1 MTYQAPDGWRLPP
14 SYPQHATPADGSA
27 HLSSRAHRA
36 LRLFVTAGAW
46 GAGLCLIIGS
56 VALVAEA
63 AGPAPA
69 THVTQAAGHYHLPA
83 GQLDSHS
90 AKARRHPA
98 PGGTHDVLRAFIGTG
113 NQTTSQFTVAA
124 HSRWELQWSYA
135 CAPHAGRGALVIRE
149 GNAGGGGVSVAE
161 MGAAGHGSTWTYSS
175 VGTHYLVVLTNCA
188 WAIEVTG
195 RR

>member
-14 SYPQHATPADGSA
+14 SNPQHATPADGSA

-56 VALVAEA
+56 VALVA
-63 AGPAPA
+63 
-69 THVTQAAGHYHLPA
+69 
-83 GQLDSHS
+83 
-90 AKARRHPA
+90 AR
-98 PGGTHDVLRAFIGTG
+98 
-113 NQTTSQFTVAA
+113 
-124 HSRWELQWSYA
+124 SRWELQWSYA

-175 VGTHYLVVLTNCA
+175 VGTHYLVVITNCA